1 MPVLTAAID
10 PVTRIEGHLKVE
22 VKIDTV
28 MGVQQ
33 VVDAFATGTL
43 FRGFEKILE
52 KRDPRDATILTSRIC
67 GVCPTSHAMASV
79 LTLDEAC
86 GVQGDTPTRTAS
98 RLLRNLVH
106 GACYLESHLLH
117 FYFLSLPDYISAL
130 PVAPWLPG
138 WAMERRFDAFAVRR
152 LREHFG
158 QAVAMRRNAHE
169 MGAIF
174 GGRLPHTPA
183 FIPGGFTAVASPEQ
197 RDRFGAYLNALID
210 FIEGVYLPDVELLA
224 SVYDDYQVL
233 GRGHGH
239 LLSYGVFELDNS
251 PTPALLFRRGRR
263 PYGSAQAETVDPAQI
278 TEQVAFSWYA
288 DADNDLNPA
297 AGDTRP
303 ENPKGSAYSWLK
315 APRYAG
321 VPYECGPL
329 ARMTVEGDYTGGV
342 SVMDRHRAR
351 SHEALKLALAMR
363 AWLAEL
369 PLRTTA
375 YTPCSVPDRATA
387 VGLTEAPR
395 GALGH
400 WLSIEDGKVARYQ
413 VVTPTCW
420 TISPRDRHGVRGP
433 LEEALVGIPVVNVD
447 QPIEVLRV
455 IHSVDPC
462 LDCATHVIRAEPGTG
477 TLSLRTMVGR

>member
-22 VKIDTV
+22 VKVETV
-28 MGVQQ
+28 RGVQQ

-52 KRDPRDATILTSRIC
+52 QRDPRDATILTSRIC

-79 LTLDEAC
+79 LVLDQVC
-86 GVQGDTPTRTAS
+86 GVGGDTPARTAS

-106 GACYLESHLLH
+106 GACYLESHILH
-117 FYFLSLPDYISAL
+117 FYFLSLPDYVSAL

-138 WAMERRFDAFAVRR
+138 WRAGNRLDSATASR
-152 LREHFG
+152 LRDHFRT
-158 QAVAMRRNAHE
+158 AIAMRRNAHE

-183 FIPGGFTAVASPEQ
+183 FIPGGFTAVASAEQ
-197 RDRFGAYLNALID
+197 RDLFSAYLEELIQ
-210 FIEGVYLPDVELLA
+210 FIGNVYIPDVELVA
-224 SVYDDYQVL
+224 SVFEEYLLL
-233 GRGHGH
+233 GRGYGN
-239 LLSYGVFELDNS
+239 LLAFGAFELDNS
-251 PTPALLFRRGRR
+251 ESPALLFRRGRR
-263 PYGSAQAETVDPAQI
+263 RNGSTEVEPLDLSQI
-278 TEQVAFSWYA
+278 TEQVRYSWYA
-288 DADNDLNPA
+288 DSDDDLNPA
-297 AGDTRP
+297 VGETRP
-303 ENPKGSAYSWLK
+303 ENPKGKAYSWLK
-315 APRYAG
+315 APRYGG

-329 ARMTVEGDYTGGV
+329 ARMTVNGDYRGGV

-351 SHEALKLALAMR
+351 AQEALKLALAMR
-363 AWLAEL
+363 EWLSEL
-369 PLRTTA
+369 PLNTGA
-375 YTPCSVPDRATA
+375 YTPCTVPVQGTA

-400 WLSIEDGKVARYQ
+400 WLAVQDRKIARYQ
-413 VVTPTCW
+413 VITPTCW
-420 TISPRDRHGVRGP
+420 TISPRDSQGQRGP
-433 LEEALVGIPVVNVD
+433 LEEALIGIPVDNID

-462 LDCATHVIRAEPGTG
+462 LDCATHVIRAEADRKVF
-477 TLSLRTMVGR
+477 TLGPTICK